1 MNKLTK
7 IGVSALCGSLAAV
20 SAANAGDMSVS
31 GGANATWTKLSQ
43 GETGNP
49 LGMASNLTFKGS
61 GELDNGNSFTLSIA
75 HTDQNAYTA
84 SQIAYTTSMGTFT
97 LDQGGGTGLD
107 RIDDM
112 MPTAWEEVD
121 GTGVT
126 AGLQTVS
133 GAGGSTDIEWT
144 VSSDMLPDGLTAHI
158 AWSPKPDG
166 SKNNDKSVSGAANAS
181 MDGSGYDIVLIH
193 TGIMDGLKAFAGYS
207 NIAHNASAG
216 ANGFTGDNTQYAMGA
231 TYAVG
236 SVTLGYQYSR
246 NNVQDADDQATR
258 FYENNAFGISFNVND
273 DLSISYGNHRSD
285 RAIQGGST
293 VELDGDSVQLAYSMG
308 GATVKIAETSID
320 NAQYVTGTNNEGT
333 TVMLSLAF

>member
-7 IGVSALCGSLAAV
+7 MGVSALCGSLAVV
-20 SAANAGDMSVS
+20 SAANAGEMAVS

-43 GETGNP
+43 GTTGNS
-49 LGMASNLTFKGS
+49 LGMASNLTFTGS
-61 GELDNGNSFTLSIA
+61 GELDNGNAFTLSVA

-112 MPTAWEEVD
+112 MPTAWEETD

-126 AGLQTVS
+126 AGLNTVS

-144 VSSDMLPDGLTAHI
+144 VSSDMLPDGLTAHV

-166 SKNNDKSVSGAANAS
+166 SKNNDKSVSGAGSDAV
-181 MDGSGYDIVLIH
+181 DGAGYDVVLIH
-193 TGIMDGLKAFAGYS
+193 TGLADGLKAFAGYGV
-207 NIAHNASAG
+207 IAKTASAG
-216 ANGFTGDNTQYAMGA
+216 ANGFTSDNTQYSFGA

-236 SVTLGYQYSR
+236 SVTVGYQYSR
-246 NNVQDADDQATR
+246 NNIQDADDQATR
-258 FYENNAFGISFNVND
+258 FYENNAYGISFNVND
-273 DLSISYGNHRSD
+273 DLSISYGVHKSD
-285 RAIQGGST
+285 RALNGASS
-293 VELDGDSVQLAYSMG
+293 VELDGESLQMAYSMG
-308 GATVKIAETSID
+308 GATLKIAETSID
-320 NAQYVTGTNNEGT
+320 NAEYVSTSKNEGT